1 MNLLIL
7 IVLLIGAGIG
17 FYQGAFKQI
26 ANLCGVVLGLIL
38 AAMLYKEFGDF
49 LATASSTSAS
59 VGRVF
64 AFVIIFL
71 VVPVVLGWVASL
83 LTKAFESVHLGFV
96 NRICG
101 AVIGILSYTLLLS
114 AAFNF
119 FDFVESG
126 CGYHPEALEERPAT
140 YYLIKHAAQAI
151 VPDIIIVTDATE
163 EANGATPMRGI
174 KTSVDNAVDKAV
186 DSAFGE

>member
-1 MNLLIL
+1 MNSLIL
-7 IVLLIGAGIG
+7 IVLLIGAAIG

-26 ANLCGVVLGLIL
+26 ANLCGVVLGLIV
-38 AAMLYKEFGDF
+38 AAMLYKGFGDF
-49 LATASSTSAS
+49 LANASSTSES
-59 VGRVF
+59 IGRVF
-64 AFVIIFL
+64 AFIIIFL
-71 VVPVVLGWVASL
+71 IVPVVLGWIASI

-101 AVIGILSYTLLLS
+101 AAIGALSYTLLLS
-114 AAFNF
+114 AVLNF
-119 FDFVESG
+119 IDFVESS
-126 CGYHPEALEERPAT
+126 CGYHPEALKERSAS
-140 YYLIKHAAQAI
+140 YYFVKHAAQAI

-174 KTSVDNAVDKAV
+174 KTSVDKAVDKAV